1 MPKPTKG
8 PRLGGGPAHERLMLA
23 NLAQDLFQHGQ
34 ITTTVAKARRVQ
46 PLAEKL
52 ITKAR
57 RGDIHARR
65 TVAKT
70 IPNKDILYIL
80 FDEIAPSIDPE
91 REGGYTRITKIGNRK
106 GDNAPMATISLV
118 TEKLEKKAVV
128 AEADK
133 TAAMAAAAEDEDV
146 AESASSASAESASS
160 ASAESA
166 DSAQEPV
173 VEEEASEEAST
184 EEDK

>member
-8 PRLGGGPAHERLMLA
+8 ARLGGSPAHEKLMLA
-23 NLAQDLFQHGQ
+23 NLARDLFEHGQ
-34 ITTTVAKARRVQ
+34 IKTTVAKARRLQ

-70 IPNKDILYIL
+70 IPDKDVLYQL
-80 FDEIAPSIDPE
+80 FDVIAPSIDPE
-91 REGGYTRITKIGNRK
+91 RQGGYTRIVNVAPRR
-106 GDNAPMATISLV
+106 GDNAPMCIISLV

-128 AEADK
+128 ADAEKTAAKAAAEADK
-133 TAAMAAAAEDEDV
+133 
-146 AESASSASAESASS
+146 AESAESVDSAESAESAASAESVE
-160 ASAESA
+160 SAESG
-166 DSAQEPV
+166 
-173 VEEEASEEAST
+173 EEAT
-184 EEDK
+184 EDK

>member
-8 PRLGGGPAHERLMLA
+8 ARLGGSPAHEKLMLA
-23 NLAQDLFQHGQ
+23 NLAQELFQHGQ

-57 RGDIHARR
+57 RGDLHARR

-91 REGGYTRITKIGNRK
+91 REGGYTRITKIGNRR
-106 GDNAPMATISLV
+106 GDNAPMAIISLV
-118 TEKLEKKAVV
+118 TEKVEKKAVV
-128 AEADK
+128 AEAEK
-133 TAAMAAAAEDEDV
+133 TAAMAAAAEDEDAAESAASAS

-166 DSAQEPV
+166 
-173 VEEEASEEAST
+173 AST
-184 EEDK
+184 EEAEEDRKSVV